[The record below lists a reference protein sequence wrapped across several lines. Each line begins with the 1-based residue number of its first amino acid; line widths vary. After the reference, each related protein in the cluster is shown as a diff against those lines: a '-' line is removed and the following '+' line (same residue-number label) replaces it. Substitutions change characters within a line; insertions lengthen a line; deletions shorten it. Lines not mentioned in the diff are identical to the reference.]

1 MSLIPTPVIN
11 DGTAD
16 RTFVYKGQNI
26 TTNQKTSEGTWI
38 EPAALLSANS
48 NIVVKYDESKVSFRR
63 RLVQYAIR
71 KTIADGVTL
80 KPIVVNVTI
89 QHHPEHTSADMEK
102 AVRIAC
108 GIPLS
113 SGFITRWLQGLL
125 G

>member
-11 DGTAD
+11 DGAAD

-38 EPAALLSANS
+38 EPAAILAENS
-48 NIVVKYDESKVSFRR
+48 TIVVKYDESKTSFRR
-63 RLVQYAIR
+63 RLVQYAIK
-71 KTIADGVTL
+71 KTIADGITR

-89 QHHPEHTSADMEK
+89 QHHPEHTSADLEK

-108 GIPLS
+108 GIPLL
-113 SGFITRWLQGLL
+113 SGFITRWFQGLL